1 MNKYKRIIIKI
12 SGEALSGK
20 GGYGVNEVET
30 EKIALQVKTLL
41 ENGYQVGLVIGGGN
55 IWRARTN
62 GSVDRSTADYMG
74 MLATVINSL
83 AMQNSLDKLKVPV
96 VVMSAI
102 RVEKVAE
109 PFVLR
114 KALDSLEKGRVV
126 IFAGGTGSPY
136 FTTDTAGALRASEIQ
151 ADIYLCAK
159 NVDGVYDKDPKL
171 FADACK
177 YESISFMDVIQ
188 KQLKA
193 MDITAMTMCMEN
205 KIPVLIFDCAGPD
218 SIVKAAEG
226 KKIGTIIQ

>member
-1 MNKYKRIIIKI
+1 MSKYKRIIIKI

-20 GGYGVNEVET
+20 GSFGVNESET
-30 EKIALQVKTLL
+30 EKIAFQIKTLH
-41 ENGYQVGLVIGGGN
+41 EKGYEIGLVIGGGN
-55 IWRARTN
+55 IWRARNN

-114 KALDSLEKGRVV
+114 KALDSLEKGKVV

-136 FTTDTAGALRASEIQ
+136 FTTDTAGALRASEVQ
-151 ADIYLCAK
+151 ADVYLCAK
-159 NVDGVYDKDPKL
+159 NVDGIYDKDPRQ
-171 FADACK
+171 FSDAKK
-177 YESISFMDVIQ
+177 YEKIGFMEVIE

-193 MDITAMTMCMEN
+193 MDITAMSMCMEN
-205 KIPVLIFDCAGPD
+205 NIPVLIFDCAENN
-218 SIVKAAEG
+218 SIINAAEG

>member
-1 MNKYKRIIIKI
+1 MSKYKRIIIKI

-20 GGYGVNEVET
+20 GSFGVNESET
-30 EKIALQVKTLL
+30 EKIALQIKNLH
-41 ENGYQVGLVIGGGN
+41 EKGFEIGLVIGGGN
-55 IWRARTN
+55 IWRARNN

-83 AMQNSLDKLKVPV
+83 AMQNSLDKLKVPA

-114 KALDSLEKGRVV
+114 KALDSLEKGKVV

-136 FTTDTAGALRASEIQ
+136 FTTDTAGALRASEVQ
-151 ADIYLCAK
+151 ADVYLCAK
-159 NVDGVYDKDPKL
+159 NVDGIYDKDPKQ
-171 FADACK
+171 FSDAKK
-177 YESISFMDVIQ
+177 YEKISFMEVIE

-193 MDITAMTMCMEN
+193 MDITAMSMCMEN
-205 KIPVLIFDCAGPD
+205 NIPVLIFDCAENN
-218 SIVKAAEG
+218 SIINAAED